1 MSSSNIAST
10 IASTVQDATKSTLET
25 AGNVASSAIQSS
37 GNVASSAI
45 SATGDFAKTTLD
57 AAVGMSKG
65 ATQLIHKD
73 DNFSLRPYNQVML
86 VYILIIIIMGLWG
99 LSGFK
104 LFNFKMNLSLEQVSG
119 ASLGILVGMIICK
132 FLWIIF
138 GRQYVKT
145 KEKEGYFDDDEE

>member
-10 IASTVQDATKSTLET
+10 IASSVQDATKSTLET

-45 SATGDFAKTTLD
+45 LATGDLAKTTLD

-104 LFNFKMNLSLEQVSG
+104 LMNLSLEQVSG

-145 KEKEGYFDDDEE
+145 KEKEGYFDEDEE